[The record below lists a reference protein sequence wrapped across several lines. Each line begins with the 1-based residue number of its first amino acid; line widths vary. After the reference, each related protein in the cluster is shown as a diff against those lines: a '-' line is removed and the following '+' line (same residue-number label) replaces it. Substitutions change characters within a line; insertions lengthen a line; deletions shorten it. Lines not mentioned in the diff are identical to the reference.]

1 MMGCKNTY
9 KAFRKVNSQILVG
22 KPSIHGKF
30 FITFAATA
38 AAAFVAALDRID
50 SKTDR
55 LCSYYPVLTPSG
67 VICNSWDALSRAPNA

>member
-1 MMGCKNTY
+1 MMGCKNTC

-22 KPSIHGKF
+22 KPGAHGEF

-55 LCSYYPVLTPSG
+55 LCSYSLALTPSG
-67 VICNSWDALSRAPNA
+67 VICNLWDAPSHAPNE